1 MSAKSWA
8 QSWEPLLVSAFSIA
22 STQQWQDQAAGAALA
37 GLEAL
42 WHAPIG
48 IAIVDTELRYV
59 RVNKALCDMNGLP
72 PDLHLGRKI
81 HEVLPEDSEATQ
93 ALIRRIEHVL
103 LTGLP
108 LENVD
113 IEWESAG
120 SPRESH
126 FSRTSYHPVRHGSVT
141 VGAFVYVE
149 DLRAQRRTEQQRD
162 ELLERERHA
171 RAEAEKAAQR
181 LFILAEASHV
191 FAEASADLRSVV
203 NAVVRMV
210 ATIIDGACSLSLLSD
225 DGHDMTPVAAYHA
238 DSDARRALEALVDK
252 ARHPVGEGLAGMVVR
267 TGQSLLLPRVS
278 RDELLAALPLSHRSY
293 TERYTP
299 RTLMV
304 VPLRVYGRVIGTLQV
319 QREDADQSFG
329 PTDLVFL
336 EELADRAG
344 LALQNARLLEREK
357 EARADAET
365 ERARLHALVTQAP
378 AAIAI
383 MRGPD
388 LVLEF
393 TNPLYEKFAGRKG
406 LVGKPL
412 QEALPE
418 LSHTRFVE
426 VAWQVMRTG
435 QTFVGHEYP
444 VTLDRR
450 GDGRPEEAFLN
461 VVYQPLHD
469 GQGRVDGLLTHAV
482 DVTELVR
489 ARQRAE
495 ALEKQARRRA
505 EFEEQLIGIV
515 SHDLRNPVS
524 AILMSAQMLLKQEGL
539 AERAFKGA
547 SRILSSAERATRLI
561 ADLLDFTQA
570 RLGDGIRIQRRR
582 AVIHEVTRQ
591 VLEEL
596 QAAWPERDLQVS
608 QSGDGEGEWD
618 PDRLSQVV
626 SNLVSNALRYSPPG
640 TPVKVST
647 RAEPKT
653 VLIEV
658 HNLGRPIPP
667 ELLPHIF
674 EAMKRGPQDGQSSGR
689 SVGLG
694 LYIVEQIVRAHRGTV
709 AVRST
714 EAEGTTF
721 TVQLPRGA

>member
-1 MSAKSWA
+1 
-8 QSWEPLLVSAFSIA
+8 VSAFPIA
-22 STQQWQDQAAGAALA
+22 SSPPWQDQAAGVALA

-48 IAIVDTELRYV
+48 IAFVDAQLRYV
-59 RVNKALCDMNGLP
+59 RVNKALSEMNGVP
-72 PDLHLGRKI
+72 ADLHLGRKI
-81 HEVLPEDSEATQ
+81 HEVLPGDSEATR
-93 ALIRRIEHVL
+93 AIIRRIEHVL
-103 LTGLP
+103 LTGFP
-108 LENVD
+108 LENVEV
-113 IEWESAG
+113 EWESAG
-120 SPRESH
+120 TPSEPR
-126 FSRTSYHPVRHGSVT
+126 FSRTSYYPVRHGSVI
-141 VGAFVYVE
+141 VGACFYIE
-149 DLRAQRRTEQQRD
+149 DLRAQRRAEQQRD

-171 RAEAEKAAQR
+171 RADAEAAAQR

-238 DSDARRALEALVDK
+238 DSEARKELEALVDR
-252 ARHPVGEGLAGMVVR
+252 ARHPVGEGLTGMVVR

-278 RDELLAALPLSHRSY
+278 REELLVALPEAHRAY
-293 TERYTP
+293 AEHFTP
-299 RTLMV
+299 RTMMV

-319 QREDADQSFG
+319 SREDAELPFG

-344 LALQNARLLEREK
+344 LAIQNAQLLEREK

-388 LVLEF
+388 LVFEF
-393 TNPLYEKFAGRKG
+393 TNPLYEKFSGRTG

-412 QEALPE
+412 REALPE
-418 LSHTRFVE
+418 LADQPQFAE
-426 VAWQVMRTG
+426 VVCRVLRTG
-435 QTFVGHEYP
+435 QPFVGHEYP
-444 VTLDRR
+444 VSLDRR
-450 GDGRPEEAFLN
+450 GDGKLEEAFLN
-461 VVYQPLHD
+461 LVYQPLHD
-469 GQGRVDGLLTHAV
+469 AQGRVDGLLTHAV

-495 ALEKQARRRA
+495 ALEQQARRRA

-539 AERAFKGA
+539 GERAFKGA

-570 RLGDGIRIQRRR
+570 RLGGGIRIQPRR
-582 AVIHEVTRQ
+582 ASIHEVMRQ
-591 VLEEL
+591 VLEES

-618 PDRLSQVV
+618 PDRLAQVV

-647 RAEPKT
+647 RAEPQA

-658 HNLGRPIPP
+658 QNRGSPIPQ

-674 EAMKRGPQDGQSSGR
+674 EAMKRGPQEGQSSGR

-709 AVRST
+709 SVRST

-721 TVQLPRGA
+721 TVQLPRRA

>member
-1 MSAKSWA
+1 M
-8 QSWEPLLVSAFSIA
+8 SAFSIA
-22 STQQWQDQAAGAALA
+22 SSLPWQDQAAGAALA

-48 IAIVDTELRYV
+48 IGIVDTELRYV
-59 RVNKALCDMNGLP
+59 RVNKALCEMNGLSP
-72 PDLHLGRKI
+72 ELHLGRKI

-93 ALIRRIEHVL
+93 AIVRRIEHVL
-103 LTGLP
+103 LTGFP
-108 LENVD
+108 LENVE

-120 SPRESH
+120 TPREPR

-141 VGAFVYVE
+141 VGAFIYVE
-149 DLRAQRRTEQQRD
+149 DLRAQRRAEQQRD

-171 RAEAEKAAQR
+171 RGEAEAAAQR

-225 DGHDMTPVAAYHA
+225 DGQDVTPVAAYHA
-238 DSDARRALEALVDK
+238 DSEARKELEKLVDTG
-252 ARHPVGEGLAGMVVR
+252 RHPVGEGLSGMVVR

-278 RDELLAALPLSHRSY
+278 REELLVALPATHRAY

-299 RTLMV
+299 RTMMV
-304 VPLRVYGRVIGTLQV
+304 VPLRVYGHVIGTLQV
-319 QREDADQSFG
+319 QREDSDKPFG

-393 TNPLYEKFAGRKG
+393 TNPLYEKFAGRTG
-406 LVGKPL
+406 LVGKTL

-418 LSHTRFVE
+418 VSRYSRFVE

-444 VTLDRR
+444 VLLDRR
-450 GDGRPEEAFLN
+450 GEGKLEEAFLN

-539 AERAFKGA
+539 AERSFKGA

-570 RLGDGIRIQRRR
+570 RLGEGIRIQRRR
-582 AVIHEVTRQ
+582 VIIHEVTRQ

-596 QAAWPERDLQVS
+596 QAAWPERDLQVN

-618 PDRLSQVV
+618 PDRLAQVV

-653 VLIEV
+653 VVVEV

-694 LYIVEQIVRAHRGTV
+694 LYIVEQIVRAHGGTV
-709 AVRST
+709 AVQST